1 MWRDGSTRTASRKA
15 AQHPGV
21 QSRKRGGRMLL
32 GDHGRRA
39 APSWARRQ
47 PHADGHALG
56 HCEETMRCG
65 NGTHLLAAL
74 PILPL
79 LVTQDCATALF
90 GADALALLERLAEG
104 TRTDLAVLVETVG
117 SSENLGSEMVCS
129 GAAERHTRIRRA
141 TGS

>member
-1 MWRDGSTRTASRKA
+1 
-15 AQHPGV
+15 
-21 QSRKRGGRMLL
+21 
-32 GDHGRRA
+32 
-39 APSWARRQ
+39 
-47 PHADGHALG
+47 
-56 HCEETMRCG
+56 MRCG

-117 SSENLGSEMVCS
+117 SSENLVSEWYAQVLRNDIREY
-129 GAAERHTRIRRA
+129 AAPLGHSE
-141 TGS
+141 GKV